1 MTTFKGD
8 TFCDCESLHSTK
20 MLKAVDFDQRE
31 KGEKVKLK
39 KSQREKTQ
47 KERVCVMKKKDKSLL
62 LHVFHGDVVFVSSN
76 LICSFHYS

>member
-47 KERVCVMKKKDKSLL
+47 REKKTQKESLS
-62 LHVFHGDVVFVSSN
+62 HEKEG
-76 LICSFHYS
+76 